1 MSERLPL
8 TGRSVWSGAELL
20 AESDWIYRLEAP
32 HLVELDRAIVATRA
46 KAPESITRA
55 DFPLPLMAPILADIG
70 EELETGRG
78 IARLRGL
85 PVGRY
90 ESEDIQ
96 RMYWGL
102 SLYVGRPLYQNS
114 RGELLSVIQDR
125 SADPKSH
132 FAGETGVK
140 SATAKALST
149 DSLNF
154 HTDTSDVIG
163 LLCVRNAANGGLT
176 KVASTAK
183 AYNEIL
189 AQRPDLLEVLF
200 QDYWH
205 YRPEQAEATFPLP
218 LFGVRDGKLTST
230 FSPANLRKAQEFAG
244 TPQMSEA
251 QKEALDLLLRVCEAH
266 CIVSAFEPGDAQFLN
281 NHVVSHGRTAFNND
295 NTSGQSRF
303 MMRVWLA
310 TPDSRPMP
318 EQFSVLWGD
327 TAAGSVRGGSPQAGD
342 GRRVAHA

>member
-1 MSERLPL
+1 MTERLPL

-20 AESDWIYRLEAP
+20 AESDWIYRLE
-32 HLVELDRAIVATRA
+32 HLHLAELDQAIATNRD
-46 KAPESITRA
+46 KKPEAITRK
-55 DFPLPLMAPILADIG
+55 DFPLPLLAPVLADIN

-85 PVGRY
+85 PVDRY

-96 RMYWGL
+96 RMYWGIAQHL
-102 SLYVGRPLYQNS
+102 GTPLYQNT

-125 SADPKSH
+125 TADPTRH
-132 FAGETGVK
+132 FKDETGQK
-140 SATAKALST
+140 SATAKALSQ

-163 LLCVRNAANGGLT
+163 LLCVRNAASGGLT

-183 AYNEIL
+183 AYNVMLE
-189 AQRPDLLEVLF
+189 QRPDLLEVLF
-200 QDYWH
+200 QDWWH
-205 YRPEQAEATFPLP
+205 YRPEQSEKTFALP
-218 LFGVRDGKLTST
+218 LFGMVDGKLTST
-230 FSPANLRKAQEFAG
+230 FSPANLRKAGEFPG
-244 TPQMSEA
+244 TPPMTEL
-251 QKEALDLLLRVCEAH
+251 QKEALDMLLRVKEANS
-266 CIVSAFEPGDAQFLN
+266 IVSPFEPGDAQYLN

-295 NTSGQSRF
+295 ATTGQSRF

-318 EQFSVLWGD
+318 PQFSVLWGD
-327 TAAGSVRGGSPQAGD
+327 TAPGSVRGGSPQPGD
-342 GRRVAHA
+342 GRRVAYA